1 MTTADQLD
9 RVCRG
14 PIGLITDLVAD
25 VEKEL
30 DPETIRAVVT
40 TVAGGRAKSR
50 TLAAAL
56 NCRPAPLGDGRSPAP
71 RALGDLLI
79 ALRQAGAREISPPV
93 CTECG
98 KHLRTLQRRDQ
109 DWYCGVCGPVYV
121 YCSACGKNRRIFT
134 GTGPASRDARS
145 ARTPTVAILA
155 PLCTV

>member
-9 RVCRG
+9 RVVAD

-56 NCRPAPLGDGRSPAP
+56 NRRPALLDDGRSPAP

-79 ALRQAGAREISPPV
+79 ALRQAGAQAISPPSAPSAANT
-93 CTECG
+93 CARSNAAA
-98 KHLRTLQRRDQ
+98 RT
-109 DWYCGVCGPVYV
+109 GTAE
-121 YCSACGKNRRIFT
+121 SADPSMSIAPLAGRT
-134 GTGPASRDARS
+134 VASPPGTGPASRDA
-145 ARTPTVAILA
+145 
-155 PLCTV
+155 